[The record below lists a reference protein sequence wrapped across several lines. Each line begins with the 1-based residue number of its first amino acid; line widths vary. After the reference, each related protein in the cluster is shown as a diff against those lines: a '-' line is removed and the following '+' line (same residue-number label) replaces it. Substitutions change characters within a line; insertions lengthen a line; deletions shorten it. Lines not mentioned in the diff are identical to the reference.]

1 MTSGQNAGTD
11 SEENLRHFFF
21 FFFGRVKQCTCRL
34 QFLVVSDA
42 QTTANMDPCDHFFFT
57 CVTTKD

>member
-21 FFFGRVKQCTCRL
+21 FSVESNSAL
-34 QFLVVSDA
+34 ADYNFLVVSDA